1 MLRCNNCFNYNIY
14 RKFRKFAAEN
24 LSETQMA
31 NPLFYAKILL
41 FGEYGI
47 IEDSQ
52 GLTLPYSFY
61 KGTLKFSSLKNEFEK
76 KSNESLRQYA
86 DFLQTLTLPEIY
98 QLNLLQLRTDLDNG
112 LFFDSNIPQGYGV
125 GSSGALVAAIFEKYS
140 VQERTPESVSKDE
153 LKELKVVFG
162 QMESYFHGKSS
173 GIDPLI
179 CYMNLPILIENK
191 NSVDKVNVPASQEG
205 KGAIFL
211 IDSGVT
217 GETGPM
223 VQIFF
228 EKMKTEGFR
237 KTLQEE
243 FIRYNNACIDAFLKK
258 EMTPLFRNLKKLSV
272 WAYEHFK
279 PMIPEGLYNAWK
291 KGLDTNAYYLKLCG
305 SGGGGYILGFTKDYE
320 KAEQMLPGFHKEVI
334 YRF

>member
-1 MLRCNNCFNYNIY
+1 M
-14 RKFRKFAAEN
+14 
-24 LSETQMA
+24 T

-61 KGTLKFSSLKNEFEK
+61 KGALKFSDLENDFEK
-76 KSNESLRQYA
+76 TSNISLQSYTKYLK
-86 DFLQTLTLPEIY
+86 DLKLPERF
-98 QLNLLQLRTDLDNG
+98 QLNISELQSDIKKG

-125 GSSGALVAAIFEKYS
+125 GSSGALVAAIFERYS
-140 VQERTPESVSKDE
+140 LHTYLPEHISKTE
-153 LKELKVVFG
+153 LKDLKKVFG
-162 QMESYFHGKSS
+162 EMESFFHGKSS

-179 CYMNLPILIENK
+179 CYMNLPILIENRD
-191 NSVDKVNVPASQEG
+191 NVNKVLIPKGEEG

-211 IDSGVT
+211 IDSGMT

-237 KTLQEE
+237 KTLKEE

-258 EMTPLFRNLKKLSV
+258 EMTPLFRNLKSLSV

-279 PMIPEGLYNAWK
+279 PMIPESTYKAWK

-320 KAEQMLPGFHKEVI
+320 KAEKMLEGFQKEVI

>member
-1 MLRCNNCFNYNIY
+1 M
-14 RKFRKFAAEN
+14 
-24 LSETQMA
+24 T

-52 GLTLPYSFY
+52 GLTVPYSFY
-61 KGTLKFSSLKNEFEK
+61 KGTLKFSDLSSEFERKSNLSLKKYSDYLMNIELDEK
-76 KSNESLRQYA
+76 FKLNIA
-86 DFLQTLTLPEIY
+86 DFQKDIAG
-98 QLNLLQLRTDLDNG
+98 G

-140 VQERTPESVSKDE
+140 FIKYTPESISKSE
-153 LKELKVVFG
+153 LKELKKVFG
-162 QMESYFHGKSS
+162 ILESYFHGKSS

-191 NSVDKVNVPASQEG
+191 ENVDRVSIPKSEEG

-211 IDSGVT
+211 IDSGMT

-237 KTLQEE
+237 KTMKEE

-258 EMTPLFRNLKKLSV
+258 EMNPFFRNLKNLSV

-279 PMIPEGLYNAWK
+279 PMIPESIYKAWK
-291 KGLDTNAYYLKLCG
+291 NGLDTNAYYLKLCG
-305 SGGGGYILGFTKDYE
+305 SGGGGYILGFTKDYA
-320 KAEQMLPGFHKEVI
+320 KAEKMLEGYQKEVI

>member
-1 MLRCNNCFNYNIY
+1 
-14 RKFRKFAAEN
+14 
-24 LSETQMA
+24 MA

-61 KGTLKFSSLKNEFEK
+61 KGTLKFSDLESDFEK
-76 KSNESLRQYA
+76 TSNISLQKYA
-86 DFLQTLTLPEIY
+86 DYLGS
-98 QLNLLQLRTDLDNG
+98 LNLPDSFKLNISKLQKDLKKG

-140 VQERTPESVSKDE
+140 VKTYLPEHISKDQ
-153 LKELKVVFG
+153 LKELKKVFG
-162 QMESYFHGKSS
+162 EMESYFHGKSS

-191 NSVDKVNVPASQEG
+191 ENVDKVSIPESHEG

-211 IDSGVT
+211 IDSGMT

-237 KTLQEE
+237 KTMKEE
-243 FIRYNNACIDAFLKK
+243 FIRYNNACIDAFLRK
-258 EMTPLFRNLKKLSV
+258 EMNPLFRNLKSLSV

-279 PMIPEGLYNAWK
+279 PMIPESIYNAWK

-305 SGGGGYILGFTKDYE
+305 SGGGGYILGFTKDYK
-320 KAEQMLPGFHKEVI
+320 KAEKMLEGFHKEVI

>member
-1 MLRCNNCFNYNIY
+1 M
-14 RKFRKFAAEN
+14 
-24 LSETQMA
+24 T

-61 KGTLKFSSLKNEFEK
+61 KGALKFSSLDSEFEK
-76 KSNESLRQYA
+76 KSNGHLIKYSEY
-86 DFLQTLTLPEIY
+86 LQDLELPEGFE
-98 QLNLLQLRTDLDNG
+98 LNVSEFQKEISKG

-125 GSSGALVAAIFEKYS
+125 GSSGALVAAIFERYSITKYI
-140 VQERTPESVSKDE
+140 PENVSKDQ
-153 LKELKVVFG
+153 LKNLKKVFG
-162 QMESYFHGKSS
+162 LMESYFHGRSS

-191 NSVDKVNVPASQEG
+191 ESVDKVSIPKSEAG

-211 IDSGVT
+211 IDSGSI

-237 KTLQEE
+237 KTLKEE
-243 FIRYNNACIDAFLKK
+243 FIRYNNACIDSFLKK
-258 EMTPLFRNLKKLSV
+258 DMNPFFRNLKKLSH
-272 WAYEHFK
+272 WAYEHFR
-279 PMIPEGLYNAWK
+279 PMIPESIFNVWK
-291 KGLDTNAYYLKLCG
+291 KGLDSNAYYLKLCG

-320 KAEQMLPGFHKEVI
+320 KAEKMLDGFHKEVI

>member
-1 MLRCNNCFNYNIY
+1 
-14 RKFRKFAAEN
+14 
-24 LSETQMA
+24 MA

-47 IEDSQ
+47 IENSQ

-61 KGTLKFSSLKNEFEK
+61 KGTLKFSDLSSDFERQSNQSLLK
-76 KSNESLRQYA
+76 YA
-86 DFLQTLTLPEIY
+86 DYLQNLTLPKGFE
-98 QLNLLQLRTDLDNG
+98 LNVSELKKDINKG

-125 GSSGALVAAIFEKYS
+125 GSSGALVAAIFERYSLKKYN
-140 VQERTPESVSKDE
+140 PEYISKED
-153 LKELKVVFG
+153 LKQLKKVFG
-162 QMESYFHGKSS
+162 ELESYFHGKSS

-191 NSVDKVNVPASQEG
+191 ENVDRVSIPKEQQG

-211 IDSGVT
+211 IDSGVV

-228 EKMKTEGFR
+228 EKLKQEGFR
-237 KTLQEE
+237 KTLKEE
-243 FIRYNNACIDAFLKK
+243 FIRYNNACIEAFLKK
-258 EMTPLFRNLKKLSV
+258 DMNPFFKNLRKLSL
-272 WAYEHFK
+272 WAYEHFR
-279 PMIPEGLYNAWK
+279 PMIPEGIFNVWK
-291 KGLDTNAYYLKLCG
+291 KGLDTNTYYLKLCG
-305 SGGGGYILGFTKDYE
+305 SGGGGYILGFTQDYD
-320 KAEQMLPGFHKEVI
+320 KAEKMLEGFKKEVI

>member
-1 MLRCNNCFNYNIY
+1 
-14 RKFRKFAAEN
+14 
-24 LSETQMA
+24 MA

-61 KGTLKFSSLKNEFEK
+61 KGTLKFSDNQSDFEK
-76 KSNESLRQYA
+76 KSNESLAKYSDYLSTLELPN
-86 DFLQTLTLPEIY
+86 DFKIDVEAFKNDI
-98 QLNLLQLRTDLDNG
+98 NKG

-140 VQERTPESVSKDE
+140 FLKYSPETISKTQ
-153 LKELKVVFG
+153 LKDLKKVFG
-162 QMESYFHGKSS
+162 ELESYFHGKSS

-191 NSVDKVNVPASQEG
+191 ESVDKVSIPKEEAG

-211 IDSGVT
+211 IDSGSV

-228 EKMKTEGFR
+228 DKLKNEGFR
-237 KTLQEE
+237 KTLKEE
-243 FIRYNNACIDAFLKK
+243 FIKYNNACIDTFLNK
-258 EMTPLFRNLKKLSV
+258 EMTPFFKNLKNLSK
-272 WAYEHFK
+272 WAYVHFK
-279 PMIPEGLYNAWK
+279 PMIPTNLYNAWK
-291 KGLDTNAYYLKLCG
+291 NGIDTNAYYLKLCG
-305 SGGGGYILGFTKDYE
+305 SGGGGYILGFAKDYS
-320 KAEQMLPGFHKEVI
+320 KAEKMLDGFNKEVI

>member
-1 MLRCNNCFNYNIY
+1 M
-14 RKFRKFAAEN
+14 
-24 LSETQMA
+24 T

-61 KGTLKFSSLKNEFEK
+61 KGTLKFSGLESDFEK
-76 KSNESLRQYA
+76 KSNDSLLKYSEYLK
-86 DFLQTLTLPEIY
+86 DLELPESF
-98 QLNLLQLRTDLDNG
+98 QLNISKFIKDIKKG

-125 GSSGALVAAIFEKYS
+125 GSSGALVAAIFSKYS
-140 VQERTPESVSKDE
+140 VKSFEPEQVSKNE
-153 LKELKVVFG
+153 LKDLRTIFG

-179 CYMNLPILIENK
+179 CYMNLPILIESK
-191 NSVDKVNVPASQEG
+191 ESVDKVSIPASHEG

-211 IDSGVT
+211 IDSGMT

-237 KTLQEE
+237 KTMKEE

-258 EMTPLFRNLKKLSV
+258 EMTPLFRNLKSLSV

-279 PMIPEGLYNAWK
+279 PMIPESIYNAWK

-305 SGGGGYILGFTKDYE
+305 SGGGGYILGFTKDYK
-320 KAEQMLPGFHKEVI
+320 KAEKMLEGFHKEVI

>member
-1 MLRCNNCFNYNIY
+1 M
-14 RKFRKFAAEN
+14 
-24 LSETQMA
+24 T

-61 KGTLKFSSLKNEFEK
+61 KGTLKFSDNQSDFEK
-76 KSNESLRQYA
+76 KSNESLQKYSDYLA
-86 DFLQTLTLPEIY
+86 NLELSKDFKIDVEAFKKDIEK
-98 QLNLLQLRTDLDNG
+98 G

-140 VQERTPESVSKDE
+140 FKKYIPENISKTQ
-153 LKELKVVFG
+153 LKDLKKVFG
-162 QMESYFHGKSS
+162 ELESYFHGKSS

-179 CYMNLPILIENK
+179 CYMNLPILIENRE
-191 NSVDKVNVPASQEG
+191 SVDKVSIPKEEAG

-211 IDSGVT
+211 IDSGSI

-228 EKMKTEGFR
+228 EKLKNEGFR
-237 KTLQEE
+237 KTLKEE
-243 FIRYNNACIDAFLKK
+243 FIKYNNACIDTFLNK
-258 EMTPLFRNLKKLSV
+258 EMMPFFKNLKNLSK
-272 WAYEHFK
+272 WAYVHFK
-279 PMIPEGLYNAWK
+279 PMIPNNLYNAWK

-305 SGGGGYILGFTKDYE
+305 SGGGGYILGFAPDYA
-320 KAEQMLPGFHKEVI
+320 KADKMLEGFNKEVI

>member
-1 MLRCNNCFNYNIY
+1 M
-14 RKFRKFAAEN
+14 K
-24 LSETQMA
+24 

-52 GLTLPYSFY
+52 GLTVPYSFY
-61 KGTLKFSSLKNEFEK
+61 KGTLKFSDLNSPFEK
-76 KSNESLRQYA
+76 KSNFHLEKYSQY
-86 DFLQTLTLPEIY
+86 LTELELPEDFRI
-98 QLNLLQLRTDLDNG
+98 NVSKFKKDIEKG

-140 VQERTPESVSKDE
+140 FKKYAPETISKDE
-153 LKELKVVFG
+153 LKNLKKVFG
-162 QMESYFHGKSS
+162 LLESYFHGKSS

-191 NSVDKVNVPASQEG
+191 EDVDRVSIPKGEEG

-211 IDSGVT
+211 IDSGSI

-237 KTLQEE
+237 KTLKEE
-243 FIRYNNACIDAFLKK
+243 FIRYNDACIDAFLKK
-258 EMTPLFRNLKKLSV
+258 DMNPFFRNLKKLSV
-272 WAYEHFK
+272 WAYEHFS
-279 PMIPEGLYNAWK
+279 PMIPENIFKAWK
-291 KGLDTNAYYLKLCG
+291 NGLDTNAYYLKLCG
-305 SGGGGYILGFTKDYE
+305 SGGGGYILGFTKDYS
-320 KAEQMLPGFHKEVI
+320 KAEKMLEGFNKEVI

>member
-1 MLRCNNCFNYNIY
+1 M
-14 RKFRKFAAEN
+14 
-24 LSETQMA
+24 T

-52 GLTLPYSFY
+52 GLTVPYSFY
-61 KGTLKFSSLKNEFEK
+61 KGTLKFSALPTDFEK
-76 KSNESLRQYA
+76 KSNEHLRLYA
-86 DFLQTLTLPEIY
+86 SYLNTVILPDGY
-98 QLNLLQLRTDLDNG
+98 QLDLEAFQKDIDNN

-125 GSSGALVAAIFEKYS
+125 GSSGALVAAIFERYSLTKYHPDS
-140 VQERTPESVSKDE
+140 ISKDQ
-153 LKELKVVFG
+153 LKDLKKVFG
-162 QMESYFHGKSS
+162 ILESYFHGTSS

-179 CYMNLPILIENK
+179 CYMNLPILIENRE
-191 NSVDKVNVPASQEG
+191 SVDKVTIPASTDDR

-211 IDSGVT
+211 IDSGMV

-237 KTLQEE
+237 KTLREE

-258 EMTPLFRNLKKLSV
+258 EMNPFFKNLKKLSV

-279 PMIPEGLYNAWK
+279 PMIPESIYNIWK
-291 KGLDTNAYYLKLCG
+291 KGIDTNAYYLKLCG
-305 SGGGGYILGFTKDYE
+305 SGGGGYILGFTRDYE
-320 KAEQMLPGFHKEVI
+320 EAEKMLSGFNKEVI

>member
-1 MLRCNNCFNYNIY
+1 M
-14 RKFRKFAAEN
+14 
-24 LSETQMA
+24 T

-61 KGTLKFSSLKNEFEK
+61 KGTLKFSDNHSDFEK
-76 KSNESLRQYA
+76 KSNESLQKYSDYLA
-86 DFLQTLTLPEIY
+86 NLELSKDFKIDVEAFKKDIEK
-98 QLNLLQLRTDLDNG
+98 G

-140 VQERTPESVSKDE
+140 FKKYNPSTISKTQ
-153 LKELKVVFG
+153 LKDLKKVFG
-162 QMESYFHGKSS
+162 ELESFFHGKSS

-179 CYMNLPILIENK
+179 CYMNLPILIENRE
-191 NSVDKVNVPASQEG
+191 SVDKVSIPKEEAG

-211 IDSGVT
+211 IDSGSI

-228 EKMKTEGFR
+228 EKLKNEGFR
-237 KTLQEE
+237 KTLKEE
-243 FIRYNNACIDAFLKK
+243 FIKYNNACIDTFLNK
-258 EMTPLFRNLKKLSV
+258 EMTPFFKNLKNLSK
-272 WAYEHFK
+272 WAYVHFK
-279 PMIPEGLYNAWK
+279 PMIPTNLYNAWK

-305 SGGGGYILGFTKDYE
+305 SGGGGYILGFAPDYA
-320 KAEQMLPGFHKEVI
+320 KADKMLEGFNKEVI

>member
-1 MLRCNNCFNYNIY
+1 
-14 RKFRKFAAEN
+14 
-24 LSETQMA
+24 MA

-61 KGTLKFSSLKNEFEK
+61 KGTLKFSDNQSDFEK
-76 KSNESLRQYA
+76 KSNESLQKYSDYLA
-86 DFLQTLTLPEIY
+86 NLELSKDFKIDVEAFKNDIEK
-98 QLNLLQLRTDLDNG
+98 G

-140 VQERTPESVSKDE
+140 FKKYNPSTISKTQ
-153 LKELKVVFG
+153 LKDLKKVFG
-162 QMESYFHGKSS
+162 ELESFFHGKSS

-179 CYMNLPILIENK
+179 CYMNLPILIENRE
-191 NSVDKVNVPASQEG
+191 SVDKVSIPKEEAG

-211 IDSGVT
+211 IDSGSI

-228 EKMKTEGFR
+228 EKLKNEGFR
-237 KTLQEE
+237 KTLKEE
-243 FIRYNNACIDAFLKK
+243 FIKYNNACIDTFLNK
-258 EMTPLFRNLKKLSV
+258 EMTPFFKNLKNLSK
-272 WAYEHFK
+272 WAYVHFK
-279 PMIPEGLYNAWK
+279 PMIPNNLYNAWK

-305 SGGGGYILGFTKDYE
+305 SGGGGYILGFAPDYA
-320 KAEQMLPGFHKEVI
+320 KADKMLEGFNKEVI

>member
-1 MLRCNNCFNYNIY
+1 M
-14 RKFRKFAAEN
+14 
-24 LSETQMA
+24 T

-61 KGTLKFSSLKNEFEK
+61 KGALRFSDLESDFDQ
-76 KSNESLRQYA
+76 KSNQSLQKYSEYLK
-86 DFLQTLTLPEIY
+86 DLILPEQF
-98 QLNLLQLRTDLDNG
+98 QLEISRFQEDISKG
-112 LFFDSNIPQGYGV
+112 LIFDSNIPQGYGV

-140 VQERTPESVSKDE
+140 VAKFSPENISKAQ
-153 LKELKVVFG
+153 LKSLKKVFADL
-162 QMESYFHGKSS
+162 ESFFHGKSS

-179 CYMNLPILIENK
+179 CYMNLPILIESREN
-191 NSVDKVNVPASQEG
+191 VDKVAIPAGEEG

-211 IDSGVT
+211 IDSGMS

-237 KTLQEE
+237 KTLKEE

-258 EMTPLFRNLKKLSV
+258 EMNPLFRNLKSLSI

-279 PMIPEGLYNAWK
+279 PMIPESIYNAWK

-305 SGGGGYILGFTKDYE
+305 SGGGGYILGFTKDYK
-320 KAEQMLPGFHKEVI
+320 KAEKMLEGFQKEVI

>member
-1 MLRCNNCFNYNIY
+1 MRV
-14 RKFRKFAAEN
+14 
-24 LSETQMA
+24 
-31 NPLFYAKILL
+31 PLFYAKILL

-47 IEDSQ
+47 IENSQ

-61 KGTLKFSSLKNEFEK
+61 KGCFKFSALELEFEK
-76 KSNESLRQYA
+76 KSNESLKKYWEYLA
-86 DFLQTLTLPEIY
+86 KLELPE
-98 QLNLLQLRTDLDNG
+98 QFRLDLSALKKDIENG

-125 GSSGALVAAIFEKYS
+125 GSSGALVAAIFDRYS
-140 VQERTPESVSKDE
+140 VVQHKPEEIGKNE
-153 LKELKVVFG
+153 LKELKKVFG
-162 QMESYFHGKSS
+162 ELESFFHGKSS

-191 NSVDKVNVPASQEG
+191 ENVGRVEIPEENEG

-211 IDSGVT
+211 IDSGVV

-228 EKMKTEGFR
+228 EKLKNEGFR
-237 KTLQEE
+237 KTLKEE
-243 FIRYNNACIDAFLKK
+243 FIKYNNACIQSFLNK
-258 EMTPLFRNLKKLSV
+258 EMTPFFKNMKALSK
-272 WAYEHFK
+272 WAYEHFR
-279 PMIPEGLYNAWK
+279 PMIPDSVFNAWK

-320 KAEQMLPGFHKEVI
+320 KAEKMLKGFHKEVI

>member
-1 MLRCNNCFNYNIY
+1 M
-14 RKFRKFAAEN
+14 
-24 LSETQMA
+24 T

-61 KGTLKFSSLKNEFEK
+61 KGTLKFSDNQSDFEK
-76 KSNESLRQYA
+76 KSNESLQKYSDYLA
-86 DFLQTLTLPEIY
+86 NLELPKDFKIDVEAFKKDIEK
-98 QLNLLQLRTDLDNG
+98 G

-140 VQERTPESVSKDE
+140 FKKYNPSTISKTQ
-153 LKELKVVFG
+153 LKDLKKVFG
-162 QMESYFHGKSS
+162 ELESYFHGKSS

-179 CYMNLPILIENK
+179 CYMNLPILIEK
-191 NSVDKVNVPASQEG
+191 RESVDKVSIPKEEAG

-211 IDSGVT
+211 IDSGSI

-228 EKMKTEGFR
+228 EKLKNEGFR
-237 KTLQEE
+237 KTLKEE
-243 FIRYNNACIDAFLKK
+243 FIKYNNACIDTFLNK
-258 EMTPLFRNLKKLSV
+258 EMTPFFKNLKNLSK
-272 WAYEHFK
+272 WAYVHFK
-279 PMIPEGLYNAWK
+279 PMIPTNLYNAWK

-305 SGGGGYILGFTKDYE
+305 SGGGGYILGFAPDYA
-320 KAEQMLPGFHKEVI
+320 KADKMLEGFNKEVI

>member
-1 MLRCNNCFNYNIY
+1 M
-14 RKFRKFAAEN
+14 
-24 LSETQMA
+24 T

-61 KGTLKFSSLKNEFEK
+61 KGTLKFSETQSDFEK
-76 KSNESLRQYA
+76 ESNRHLKKYA
-86 DFLQTLTLPEIY
+86 DYLATLDLPEAFRMDIHAFVA
-98 QLNLLQLRTDLDNG
+98 DIDNG

-125 GSSGALVAAIFEKYS
+125 GSSGALVAAVFEKYS
-140 VQERTPESVSKDE
+140 YIRRNPEEISKDE
-153 LKELKVVFG
+153 LKELKKVFG
-162 QMESYFHGKSS
+162 KLESFFHGTSS

-191 NSVDKVNVPASQEG
+191 ENVDKVSIQMAQQG
-205 KGAIFL
+205 KGAVFL
-211 IDSGVT
+211 IDSGSV

-223 VQIFF
+223 IQIFF

-237 KTLQEE
+237 KTLKEE
-243 FIRYNNACIDAFLKK
+243 FIRYNNACIDAFLRKDIN
-258 EMTPLFRNLKKLSV
+258 PFFRNLKKLSV
-272 WAYEHFK
+272 WAYEHFR
-279 PMIPEGLYNAWK
+279 PMIPESIYNIWK
-291 KGLDTNAYYLKLCG
+291 KGIDTNAYYLKLCG
-305 SGGGGYILGFTKDYE
+305 SGGGGYILGFTKDYARAE
-320 KAEQMLPGFHKEVI
+320 KMLEGFHKEVI

>member
-1 MLRCNNCFNYNIY
+1 M
-14 RKFRKFAAEN
+14 
-24 LSETQMA
+24 T

-61 KGTLKFSSLKNEFEK
+61 KGTLKFSDNQSDFEK
-76 KSNESLRQYA
+76 KSNESLQKYSDYLA
-86 DFLQTLTLPEIY
+86 NLELPKDFKIDVEAFKKDIEK
-98 QLNLLQLRTDLDNG
+98 G

-140 VQERTPESVSKDE
+140 FKKYNPSTISKTQ
-153 LKELKVVFG
+153 LKDLKKVFG
-162 QMESYFHGKSS
+162 ELESYFHGKSS

-179 CYMNLPILIENK
+179 CYMNLPILIENRE
-191 NSVDKVNVPASQEG
+191 SVDKVSIPKEEAG

-211 IDSGVT
+211 IDSGSI

-228 EKMKTEGFR
+228 EKLKNEGFR
-237 KTLQEE
+237 KTLKEE
-243 FIRYNNACIDAFLKK
+243 FIKYNNACIDTFLNK
-258 EMTPLFRNLKKLSV
+258 EMTPFFKNLKNLSK
-272 WAYEHFK
+272 WAYVHFK
-279 PMIPEGLYNAWK
+279 PMIPNNLYNAWK

-305 SGGGGYILGFTKDYE
+305 SGGGGYILGFAPDYA
-320 KAEQMLPGFHKEVI
+320 KADKMLEGFNKEVI

>member
-1 MLRCNNCFNYNIY
+1 M
-14 RKFRKFAAEN
+14 
-24 LSETQMA
+24 T

-61 KGTLKFSSLKNEFEK
+61 KGTLKFSENQSDFEK
-76 KSNESLRQYA
+76 KSNESLSKYAQY
-86 DFLQTLTLPEIY
+86 LYE
-98 QLNLLQLRTDLDNG
+98 LNLPQAFKINVEAFKKDIKKG

-140 VQERTPESVSKDE
+140 FIKYNPEEISKNQ
-153 LKELKVVFG
+153 LKDLKKVFG
-162 QMESYFHGKSS
+162 ELESYFHGKSS

-191 NSVDKVNVPASQEG
+191 ESVDKVSIPKEEAG

-211 IDSGVT
+211 IDSGSV

-228 EKMKTEGFR
+228 EKLKNEGFR
-237 KTLQEE
+237 KTLKEE
-243 FIRYNNACIDAFLKK
+243 FIKYNNACIDTFLNK
-258 EMTPLFRNLKKLSV
+258 EMTPFFKHLKDLSK
-272 WAYEHFK
+272 WAYVHFK
-279 PMIPEGLYNAWK
+279 PMIPTNLYNAWK

-305 SGGGGYILGFTKDYE
+305 SGGGGYILGFAKDYE
-320 KAEQMLPGFHKEVI
+320 KADKMLEGFNKEVI

>member
-1 MLRCNNCFNYNIY
+1 M
-14 RKFRKFAAEN
+14 
-24 LSETQMA
+24 T

-61 KGTLKFSSLKNEFEK
+61 KGTMKLSDLDSEFEK
-76 KSNESLRQYA
+76 KSNVSLQKYSEY
-86 DFLQTLTLPEIY
+86 LKNLELPENFK
-98 QLNLLQLRTDLDNG
+98 LNISAFQKDIKKG

-125 GSSGALVAAIFEKYS
+125 GSSGALVAAIFERYS
-140 VQERTPESVSKDE
+140 VHKLVPENISKDD
-153 LKELKVVFG
+153 LKNLKKVFG
-162 QMESYFHGKSS
+162 EMESYFHGKSS

-191 NSVDKVNVPASQEG
+191 ENVDKVSIPASHEG

-211 IDSGVT
+211 IDSGMT

-237 KTLQEE
+237 KTLKEE

-258 EMTPLFRNLKKLSV
+258 EMNPLFKNLKNLSV

-279 PMIPEGLYNAWK
+279 PMIPQNIYNAWK

-305 SGGGGYILGFTKDYE
+305 SGGGGYILGFTKDYK
-320 KAEQMLPGFHKEVI
+320 KAEKMLEGFHKEVI

>member
-1 MLRCNNCFNYNIY
+1 M
-14 RKFRKFAAEN
+14 
-24 LSETQMA
+24 T

-61 KGTLKFSSLKNEFEK
+61 KGTLKFSDNQSDFEK
-76 KSNESLRQYA
+76 KSNESLQKYSDYLA
-86 DFLQTLTLPEIY
+86 NLELSKDFKIDVEAFKNDIKK
-98 QLNLLQLRTDLDNG
+98 G

-140 VQERTPESVSKDE
+140 FKQYNPSTISKTQ
-153 LKELKVVFG
+153 LKDLKKVFG
-162 QMESYFHGKSS
+162 ELESYFHGKSS

-179 CYMNLPILIENK
+179 CYMNLPILIENRE
-191 NSVDKVNVPASQEG
+191 SVDKVSIPKEEAG

-211 IDSGVT
+211 IDSGSI

-228 EKMKTEGFR
+228 EKLKNEGFR
-237 KTLQEE
+237 KTLKEE
-243 FIRYNNACIDAFLKK
+243 FIKYNNACIDTFLNK
-258 EMTPLFRNLKKLSV
+258 EMTPFFKNLKNLSK
-272 WAYEHFK
+272 WAYVHFK
-279 PMIPEGLYNAWK
+279 PMIPNNLYNAWK

-305 SGGGGYILGFTKDYE
+305 SGGGGYILGFAPDYA
-320 KAEQMLPGFHKEVI
+320 KADKMLEGFNKEVI

>member
-1 MLRCNNCFNYNIY
+1 MN
-14 RKFRKFAAEN
+14 
-24 LSETQMA
+24 

-52 GLTLPYSFY
+52 GLTLPYSYY
-61 KGTLKFSSLKNEFEK
+61 KGSLKFSDLDSDFILKSNSSLKKYTEYLETLELPSEF
-76 KSNESLRQYA
+76 
-86 DFLQTLTLPEIY
+86 
-98 QLNLLQLRTDLDNG
+98 LLDVERLKNDIDKG
-112 LFFDSNIPQGYGV
+112 LYFDSNIPQGYGV
-125 GSSGALVAAIFEKYS
+125 GSSGALVAAVFSKYAIKKFE
-140 VQERTPESVSKDE
+140 PETISKDE
-153 LKELKVVFG
+153 LKELKKIFG
-162 QMESYFHGKSS
+162 LLESYFHGKSS

-179 CYMNLPILIENK
+179 CFMNLPILIENK
-191 NSVDKVNVPASQEG
+191 ESVDKVNIPAEEVG

-211 IDSGVT
+211 IDSGMV

-237 KTLQEE
+237 KTLKEE
-243 FIRYNNACIDAFLKK
+243 FIHYNNACIHAFLKK
-258 EMTPLFRNLKKLSV
+258 EMNPFFRNLKSLSI

-279 PMIPEGLYNAWK
+279 PMIPESLYKAWK

-320 KAEQMLPGFHKEVI
+320 KADEMLSGFQKEVI

>member
-1 MLRCNNCFNYNIY
+1 M
-14 RKFRKFAAEN
+14 
-24 LSETQMA
+24 T

-52 GLTLPYSFY
+52 GLTLPYSYY
-61 KGTLKFSSLKNEFEK
+61 KGTLKFSGLKTDFEI
-76 KSNESLRQYA
+76 KSNGHLSKYS
-86 DFLQTLTLPEIY
+86 DYLQD
-98 QLNLLQLRTDLDNG
+98 LQLPQDFKIDVSQFKKDIAQG

-125 GSSGALVAAIFEKYS
+125 GSSGALVAAVFEKYS
-140 VQERTPESVSKDE
+140 VTKYHPDHISKDQ
-153 LKELKVVFG
+153 LKALKKVFG
-162 QMESYFHGKSS
+162 LLESYFHGTSS

-179 CYMNLPILIENK
+179 CYMNLPILIENRE
-191 NSVDKVNVPASQEG
+191 NVDKVAIPDQQQG

-211 IDSGVT
+211 IDSGTV

-237 KTLQEE
+237 KTLKEE
-243 FIRYNNACIDAFLKK
+243 FIRYNNACIQAFLKK
-258 EMTPLFRNLKKLSV
+258 DMTPFFKNLKKLSV
-272 WAYEHFK
+272 WAYEHFR
-279 PMIPEGLYNAWK
+279 PMIPESLYNAWK
-291 KGLDTNAYYLKLCG
+291 KGIDTNAYYLKLCG
-305 SGGGGYILGFTKDYE
+305 SGGGGYILGFARDYD
-320 KAEQMLPGFHKEVI
+320 KADRMLEGFHKEVI

>member
-1 MLRCNNCFNYNIY
+1 
-14 RKFRKFAAEN
+14 
-24 LSETQMA
+24 MA

-47 IEDSQ
+47 IENSQ

-61 KGTLKFSSLKNEFEK
+61 KGTLKFSDLSSDFERQSNQSLLK
-76 KSNESLRQYA
+76 YA
-86 DFLQTLTLPEIY
+86 DYLQSLTLPKDFE
-98 QLNLLQLRTDLDNG
+98 LNVSELKKDINKG

-125 GSSGALVAAIFEKYS
+125 GSSGALVAAIFERYSLKKYI
-140 VQERTPESVSKDE
+140 PEHISKED
-153 LKELKVVFG
+153 LKQLKKVFG
-162 QMESYFHGKSS
+162 DLESYFHGKSS

-191 NSVDKVNVPASQEG
+191 ENVDRVSIPKEQQG

-211 IDSGVT
+211 IDSGVV

-228 EKMKTEGFR
+228 EKLKQEGFR
-237 KTLQEE
+237 KTLKEE
-243 FIRYNNACIDAFLKK
+243 FIRYNNACIEAFLKK
-258 EMTPLFRNLKKLSV
+258 DMSPFFKNLRKLSL
-272 WAYEHFK
+272 WAYEHFR
-279 PMIPEGLYNAWK
+279 PMIPESIFNAWK
-291 KGLDTNAYYLKLCG
+291 KGLDTNTYYLKLCG
-305 SGGGGYILGFTKDYE
+305 SGGGGYILGFTQDYD
-320 KAEQMLPGFHKEVI
+320 KAEKMLEGSKKEVI

>member
-1 MLRCNNCFNYNIY
+1 M
-14 RKFRKFAAEN
+14 
-24 LSETQMA
+24 T
-31 NPLFYAKILL
+31 NPLFYSKILL

-61 KGTLKFSSLKNEFEK
+61 KGSLKFSDLKEDFEITSNASLKKYSKYLLNLE
-76 KSNESLRQYA
+76 
-86 DFLQTLTLPEIY
+86 LPEGFE
-98 QLNLLQLRTDLDNG
+98 LNVKKFVADIDKG
-112 LFFDSNIPQGYGV
+112 LIFESTIPQGYGV

-140 VQERTPESVSKDE
+140 KEKYPAELISKDQ
-153 LKELKVVFG
+153 LKSLKVVFG
-162 QMESYFHGKSS
+162 LLESYFHGKSS

-191 NSVDKVNVPASQEG
+191 ENVDKVSIPAENVG

-211 IDSGVT
+211 IDSGSV

-237 KTLQEE
+237 KTMKEE
-243 FIRYNNACIDAFLKK
+243 FIRYNNACIDTFLKK
-258 EMTPLFRNLKKLSV
+258 EMNPFFKNLKQLSV

-279 PMIPEGLYNAWK
+279 PMIPESIYKIWK
-291 KGLDTNAYYLKLCG
+291 KGIDTNAYYLKLCG
-305 SGGGGYILGFTKDYE
+305 SGGGGYILGFTKDYA
-320 KAEQMLPGFHKEVI
+320 KAEKMLKGFDKEVI

>member
-1 MLRCNNCFNYNIY
+1 M
-14 RKFRKFAAEN
+14 
-24 LSETQMA
+24 T

-61 KGTLKFSSLKNEFEK
+61 KGALKFSDLSSDFEK
-76 KSNESLRQYA
+76 KSNSHLQKYA
-86 DFLQTLTLPEIY
+86 EYLTGLVLPHGFE
-98 QLNLLQLRTDLDNG
+98 LNVAEFKKDIANG

-125 GSSGALVAAIFEKYS
+125 GSSGALVAAIFERYSLKKYS
-140 VQERTPESVSKDE
+140 PESISKLE
-153 LKELKVVFG
+153 LKDLKAVFG
-162 QMESYFHGKSS
+162 QLESYFHGKSS

-179 CYMNLPILIENK
+179 CYMNLPILIENRET
-191 NSVDKVNVPASQEG
+191 VDKVSITGGKEG

-211 IDSGVT
+211 IDSGVV

-237 KTLQEE
+237 KTMKEE

-258 EMTPLFRNLKKLSV
+258 EMNPFFRNLKNLSV

-279 PMIPEGLYNAWK
+279 PMIPESIYNAWK

-320 KAEQMLPGFHKEVI
+320 KADRMLEGFNKEVI

>member
-1 MLRCNNCFNYNIY
+1 M
-14 RKFRKFAAEN
+14 
-24 LSETQMA
+24 T

-61 KGTLKFSSLKNEFEK
+61 KGALKFSELESDFEK
-76 KSNESLRQYA
+76 ESNVSLQKYA
-86 DFLQTLTLPEIY
+86 DYLKDLVLPDFY
-98 QLNLLQLRTDLDNG
+98 QINISKFQKDIRKG

-125 GSSGALVAAIFEKYS
+125 GSSGALVAAIFERYS
-140 VQERTPESVSKDE
+140 VKTYLPEHIYKDQ
-153 LKELKVVFG
+153 LKDLKKIFG
-162 QMESYFHGKSS
+162 EMESYFHGKSS

-191 NSVDKVNVPASQEG
+191 ENVNKVAIPESEAG

-211 IDSGVT
+211 IDSGMT

-237 KTLQEE
+237 KTMKEE

-258 EMTPLFRNLKKLSV
+258 EMTPLFRNLKSLSV

-279 PMIPEGLYNAWK
+279 PMIPESIYKAWK

-320 KAEQMLPGFHKEVI
+320 KAEKMLDGFHKEVI

>member
-1 MLRCNNCFNYNIY
+1 M
-14 RKFRKFAAEN
+14 
-24 LSETQMA
+24 T

-61 KGTLKFSSLKNEFEK
+61 KGTLKFSDNQSDFEK
-76 KSNESLRQYA
+76 KSNESLQKYSEYLSTLELPN
-86 DFLQTLTLPEIY
+86 DFKIDVDAFKKDIEK
-98 QLNLLQLRTDLDNG
+98 G

-140 VQERTPESVSKDE
+140 FIKYIPENISKTQ
-153 LKELKVVFG
+153 LKDLKKVFG
-162 QMESYFHGKSS
+162 ELESYFHGKSS

-191 NSVDKVNVPASQEG
+191 ESVDKISIPKEEAG

-211 IDSGVT
+211 IDSGSV

-228 EKMKTEGFR
+228 EKLKNEGFR
-237 KTLQEE
+237 KTLKEE
-243 FIRYNNACIDAFLKK
+243 FIKYNNACIDTFLNK
-258 EMTPLFRNLKKLSV
+258 EMTPFFKNLKNLSK
-272 WAYEHFK
+272 WAYVHFK
-279 PMIPEGLYNAWK
+279 PMIPTNLYNAWK
-291 KGLDTNAYYLKLCG
+291 NGIDTNAYYLKLCG
-305 SGGGGYILGFTKDYE
+305 SGGGGYILGFAKDYE
-320 KAEQMLPGFHKEVI
+320 KAEKMLDGFNKEVI

>member
-1 MLRCNNCFNYNIY
+1 MN
-14 RKFRKFAAEN
+14 
-24 LSETQMA
+24 

-61 KGTLKFSSLKNEFEK
+61 KGTLKFSDLDNDFEK
-76 KSNESLRQYA
+76 KSNQSLEKYS
-86 DFLQTLTLPEIY
+86 DYLSELKLPAEY
-98 QLNLLQLRTDLDNG
+98 NLDVKSFQNDIAKG

-140 VQERTPESVSKDE
+140 VIKKNPDTISKDE
-153 LKELKVVFG
+153 LKDLKTIFG
-162 QMESYFHGKSS
+162 QLESYFHGKSS

-179 CYMNLPILIENK
+179 CFMNLPILIESK
-191 NSVDKVNVPASQEG
+191 ESVDKVAIPKEELG

-211 IDSGVT
+211 IDSGIT

-223 VQIFF
+223 IQIFF
-228 EKMKTEGFR
+228 EKLKNEGFR
-237 KTLQEE
+237 KTLKEE

-258 EMTPLFRNLKKLSV
+258 DMNPFFRNLKKLSV
-272 WAYEHFK
+272 WAYEHFR
-279 PMIPEGLYNAWK
+279 PMIPENLFNVWK
-291 KGLDTNAYYLKLCG
+291 KGLDSNAYYLKLCG
-305 SGGGGYILGFTKDYE
+305 SGGGGYILGFAKDYA
-320 KAEQMLPGFHKEVI
+320 KAEEMLEGFHKEVI

>member
-1 MLRCNNCFNYNIY
+1 ML
-14 RKFRKFAAEN
+14 FR
-24 LSETQMA
+24 
-31 NPLFYAKILL
+31 
-41 FGEYGI
+41 EYGI

-61 KGTLKFSSLKNEFEK
+61 KGTLKFSDNQSDFEK
-76 KSNESLRQYA
+76 KSNESLQKYSDYLA
-86 DFLQTLTLPEIY
+86 NLELSKDFKIDVEAFKKDIEK
-98 QLNLLQLRTDLDNG
+98 G

-140 VQERTPESVSKDE
+140 FKKYNPSTISKTQLTD
-153 LKELKVVFG
+153 LKKVFG
-162 QMESYFHGKSS
+162 ELESYFHGKSS

-179 CYMNLPILIENK
+179 CYMNLPILIENRE
-191 NSVDKVNVPASQEG
+191 SVDKVSIPKEEAG

-211 IDSGVT
+211 IDSGSI

-228 EKMKTEGFR
+228 EKLKNEGFR
-237 KTLQEE
+237 KTLKEE
-243 FIRYNNACIDAFLKK
+243 FIKYNNACIDTFLNK
-258 EMTPLFRNLKKLSV
+258 EMTPFFKNLKNLSK
-272 WAYEHFK
+272 WAYVHFK
-279 PMIPEGLYNAWK
+279 PMIPNNLYNAWK

-305 SGGGGYILGFTKDYE
+305 SGGGGYILGFAPDYA
-320 KAEQMLPGFHKEVI
+320 KADKMLEGFNKEVI